1 MLEVDTTLTH
11 SSSGRP
17 VNACISVLLAPA
29 CLSGCCVDSSF
40 REDEYTCRQDIA
52 NSVTPC
58 EAPHSVSRK
67 YLEQECLSR

>member
-17 VNACISVLLAPA
+17 VNACMIVLLAPV

-52 NSVTPC
+52 NSVTLC
-58 EAPHSVSRK
+58 EVPHSVSRK